1 MIMLSFTAKTPLID
15 VQGADNSL
23 PEPAEIQL
31 SPELKEKLGKV
42 ARSTVRKNVTMCI
55 LMVMYDML
63 ATLYYSTSIDLTRY
77 LPVAECPML
86 EHSPV
91 YVMIPN

>member
-23 PEPAEIQL
+23 PEPAEIKL

-55 LMVMYDML
+55 FMVMYDML
-63 ATLYYSTSIDLTRY
+63 ATLYYPSIDLTCY

-91 YVMIPN
+91 YVMILN